1 MKILII
7 QSYHFKNQEGL
18 EKMLDYLKYEY
29 TNGDEKDIK
38 NYDIILSPNKPI
50 DTSKYPNKKFIFGPH
65 FSVFPNNKLYEIKNT
80 NNNAVYLQPSEWAAY
95 SWINKGANSL
105 IPIKIFPFPVN
116 TIKFKPIPKNKRTK
130 VYIYYK
136 RRQPNELLFIQSFLK
151 NKNIKFEVFDYLNKY
166 PEKKY
171 LKYLQK
177 AKYGIILDAHESQGF
192 AIEEALSCNVPLL
205 VWNVTNMSQEYNSR
219 YDKIPASSIPYW
231 DSRCGEFFYDK
242 NEFETR
248 YNLFIKNLNK
258 YKPREFILENLTMK
272 KRATEFDS
280 LIKTLKI

>member
-29 TNGDEKDIK
+29 SNGDEKDIE

-166 PEKKY
+166 PEKKIF
-171 LKYLQK
+171 KIFTK
-177 AKYGIILDAHESQGF
+177 SK
-192 AIEEALSCNVPLL
+192 
-205 VWNVTNMSQEYNSR
+205 VWY
-219 YDKIPASSIPYW
+219 YF
-231 DSRCGEFFYDK
+231 RC
-242 NEFETR
+242 
-248 YNLFIKNLNK
+248 
-258 YKPREFILENLTMK
+258 
-272 KRATEFDS
+272 S
-280 LIKTLKI
+280 

>member
-29 TNGDEKDIK
+29 SNGDEKDIE

-205 VWNVTNMSQEYNSR
+205 VWNVTNMSQEYNSI

-248 YNLFIKNLNK
+248 YNHFVKNLNK

>member
-29 TNGDEKDIK
+29 SSGDEKDIE

-65 FSVFPNNKLYEIKNT
+65 FSVFPNNRLYEIKNT
-80 NNNAVYLQPSEWAAY
+80 NNNAVYIQPSEWAAH
-95 SWINKGANSL
+95 SWIIKGANSL

-205 VWNVTNMSQEYNSR
+205 VWNVTNMSQEYNSI

-248 YNLFIKNLNK
+248 YNHFVKNLNK

>member
-29 TNGDEKDIK
+29 SNGDEKDIE

-65 FSVFPNNKLYEIKNT
+65 FSVFPNTKLYEIKNT

-205 VWNVTNMSQEYNSR
+205 VWNVTNMSQEYNSI

-231 DSRCGEFFYDK
+231 DNRCGEFFYDK

-248 YNLFIKNLNK
+248 YNRFIKNLNK

>member
-29 TNGDEKDIK
+29 SNGDEKDIE

-205 VWNVTNMSQEYNSR
+205 VWNVTNMSQEYNSI

-248 YNLFIKNLNK
+248 YNHFVKNLNK

-272 KRATEFDS
+272 KRAIEFDS
-280 LIKTLKI
+280 LIKL